1 MKAVP
6 HLLLLASLAQ
16 FAVSGALAQLAEEY
30 RMWTNTSGKTVEATL
45 VAVDAVAKTLKI
57 KMKDGREFDVP
68 IATLSPA
75 DFEYAKTRYAAMQA
89 APATAPAA
97 PATAPTTAMPATT
110 PAGTPPATPG
120 APPAPTAPAAPAAP
134 KAKVA
139 VVKKPAPPR
148 PAITVIPLAKFK
160 APTSNDYLSGIAKVR
175 PRLMQ
180 NAAGWAALKART
192 LEDPVYGKMLENL
205 KASGEDLLATP
216 TLTRVFGEMRGT
228 TTPGSKAIYRMALLS
243 VLNQVDG
250 DLKWKQRAVE
260 EVMALVDPTSFGDW
274 YPAEPEVTADFVVA
288 VALGYDWFR
297 DGFNAQQATAIRT
310 HLIEKG
316 IDAIAAF
323 VEGDDVPDSA
333 KAKAPGAT
341 ASAKKSAAPKKAPP
355 KKDDNEDEPG
365 RDHMACAS
373 ALLLA
378 AISLVDEDPTAA
390 KKAADAGSKVFGKG
404 ITRFAPAGIW
414 PEGMEAGD
422 VVLDYAAMVIQSLRS
437 ASGKDYGLS
446 MLEGIPQAGMARMH
460 MKGPTGQLFNFG
472 DTSARASM
480 REWVSTWLCGLH
492 GNPGIPA
499 ITAGAKLSPETALL
513 SLPGHFI
520 YYNPHAAGD
529 GTADST
535 DFALPGGIVAALRT
549 GWTKDDM
556 FVALKG
562 GNNRDPN
569 AQLDIGSFVLDAGG
583 QRWGI
588 ELGVEND
595 RVPAVKPAADRTKRY
610 ALYLEGTVGQNTLTI
625 DGNQDLEA
633 RAAVLLGNST
643 PERSLAV
650 VDMSKAY
657 SKPAKDVHRG
667 AMIVRGAKP
676 YIVLQDDLIMKNS
689 GVITWSMHTKAEIA
703 ADGTTATLTQGGKTL
718 VATILSPAGA
728 TFSSATPPVPE
739 KKNEQ
744 ARDLEAEKVRILKAT
759 LPEGKGPQSLCIT
772 FSLDAAAPHTPTP
785 VAEWVKK

>member
-6 HLLLLASLAQ
+6 RLLLLVSVAQ

-89 APATAPAA
+89 AATAPATT
-97 PATAPTTAMPATT
+97 PAPTTAMPAT

-120 APPAPTAPAAPAAP
+120 APVAPAAPAAP
-134 KAKVA
+134 QAKVA
-139 VVKKPAPPR
+139 AVKKPAPPR
-148 PAITVIPLAKFK
+148 PAITVVPLAKFK

-175 PRLMQ
+175 PRLLQ
-180 NAAGWAALKART
+180 NAAGWAALKGRA
-192 LEDPVYGKMLENL
+192 LEDPVFGKMLENL

-250 DLKWKQRAVE
+250 DLKWKQRGVE
-260 EVMALVDPTSFGDW
+260 EMMALVDPTSFGDW

-297 DGFNAQQATAIRT
+297 DGLNAQQATAIRT
-310 HLIEKG
+310 HLTEKG

-323 VEGDDVPDSA
+323 VEGDEVPDSA

-341 ASAKKSAAPKKAPP
+341 ASAKKSAAPKKAPA
-355 KKDDNEDEPG
+355 KKDEGEDEPG

-378 AISLVDEDPTAA
+378 AMSLVDEDPTAA
-390 KKAADAGSKVFGKG
+390 KKAADAGAKVFGKG
-404 ITRFAPAGIW
+404 IVRFAPAGIW

-422 VVLDYAAMVIQSLRS
+422 VVLDYAAMVIQSLRT
-437 ASGKDYGLS
+437 AAGKDYGLS
-446 MLEGIPQAGMARMH
+446 MLEGIPQAGIARMH

-480 REWVSTWLCGLH
+480 REWVTTWLCGLH

-499 ITAGAKLSPETALL
+499 ISAGAKLNPETALL

-535 DFALPGGIVAALRT
+535 DFALPGGIVAGLRS
-549 GWTKDDM
+549 GWTKDDL
-556 FVALKG
+556 FIALKG

-569 AQLDIGSFVLDAGG
+569 AQLDVGSFVLDAGG
-583 QRWGI
+583 VRWGI

-595 RVPAVKPAADRTKRY
+595 RVAAVKPAADRTKRY
-610 ALYLEGTVGQNTLTI
+610 ALYLEGTEGQNTLVL

-633 RAAVLLGNST
+633 RAAVLVGNST
-643 PERSLAV
+643 AEKGLAV

-667 AMIVRGAKP
+667 AMLVRGAQP
-676 YIVLQDDLIMKNS
+676 YMVLQDDLVLKNS
-689 GVITWSMHTKAEIA
+689 GTIVWNMHTKAEIA
-703 ADGTTATLTQGGKTL
+703 ANGATATLTQGGKTL
-718 VATILSPAGA
+718 VATIVSPAGA
-728 TFSSATPPVPE
+728 TFSSAVPPVPE

-744 ARDLEAEKVRILKAT
+744 ARDLEAEKVHILRAT
-759 LPEGKGPQSLCIT
+759 VPETKGAQSLCIT
-772 FSLDAAAPHTPTP
+772 FALNAAVPHTPTP